1 MKHVMKKIT
10 GCIVTIALTAVLLW
24 YSTDL
29 FERKESDV
37 KNAPFFEQEEDY
49 DVLLFGTS
57 HMGFGV
63 YPMEL
68 WNDYGIVSYNLAG
81 HGNPM
86 ATTYW
91 TMVNAFDY
99 KIPKL
104 VVIDCYMLSCEFK
117 TNTSTSSI
125 HLSFDAFPLSRNKTV
140 GICDLLDDA
149 AAESR
154 EGLQDPRTRSEMLWD
169 YTIYHS
175 RWNDLGENDFKPAY
189 SVEKGVERYAQIM
202 PLEKMEP
209 LSAEKLLEKETVSIL
224 YLRKMIETCQ
234 ERGIDV
240 LLTYLPTTA
249 DELNWQEANS
259 VYDIAG
265 QYGVD
270 YINFLKEDVV
280 NYATDY
286 CDTNSHLNVSGARKM
301 TTYLGQYIM
310 EHYDIPDQRE
320 NTAYAGWHTDYQN
333 YQNKL
338 LNELRGL
345 ESLDNYL
352 MMLSNENYMA
362 VIEIHNAQIWEND
375 VYCNLLANLH
385 VDCGQ
390 TAGATGLLV
399 IREAGKETEWSA
411 QSFDTAQSVATML
424 GRLDWSEKEAQG
436 YQVCRNGELF
446 YEVTVENNPDADIRI
461 IVLNKDTLEIVDHS
475 YFTAR
480 FSR

>member
-1 MKHVMKKIT
+1 M
-10 GCIVTIALTAVLLW
+10 C

-29 FERKESDV
+29 LERKESDV

-57 HMGFGV
+57 RMGYGV

-81 HGNPM
+81 HGNPI

-91 TMVNAFDY
+91 TMMNAFDY

-104 VVIDCYMLSCEFK
+104 VVIDCYLLSEEIK
-117 TNTSTSSI
+117 ASSASSSI
-125 HLSFDAFPLSRNKTV
+125 HLSLDAFPLSRNKV
-140 GICDLLDDA
+140 AAVWDLFDDA
-149 AAESR
+149 AAEYR
-154 EGLQDPRTRSEMLWD
+154 ESVQDSWTRSEVLWD
-169 YTIYHS
+169 YVVYHS
-175 RWNDLGENDFKPAY
+175 RWNDLGEEDFELEY
-189 SVEKGVERYAQIM
+189 SEEKGAEHYAGVAPIER
-202 PLEKMEP
+202 MEQ
-209 LSAEKLLEKETVSIL
+209 LSAENKLEGETTSIQ
-224 YLRKMIETCQ
+224 YLRKMIEECQ
-234 ERGIDV
+234 DRGIDV
-240 LLTYLPTTA
+240 LLTYLPSSA
-249 DELNWQEANS
+249 EEFNWQEAER
-259 VYDIAG
+259 VYGIAS

-286 CDTNSHLNVSGARKM
+286 CDKNSHLNVSGAGKV
-301 TTYLGQYIM
+301 TAYIGQYIT

-320 NTAYAGWHTDYQN
+320 NTVYAEWHTDYRD
-333 YQNKL
+333 YQNSL
-338 LNELRGL
+338 RNELRSL
-345 ESLDNYL
+345 ESLDKYL
-352 MMLSNENYMA
+352 MMLSNENYTT
-362 VIEIHNAQIWEND
+362 VIEVHNAQIWEND

-390 TAGATGLLV
+390 TAGAAGLLV

-411 QSFDTAQSVATML
+411 QSFDTAQSVETML
-424 GRLDWSEKEAQG
+424 GRLDWSEDEAQG

-461 IVLNKDTLEIVDHS
+461 IVLDKDTLEIVDHT
-475 YFTAR
+475 YFTLQNQAKR
-480 FSR
+480 G